1 MRSLIITCETLRNE
15 IELVLKQHKLN
26 FDIVWL
32 ESGLHDVP
40 AELHSLLQKH
50 LDQVQGYDQVLLALG
65 RCGGAL
71 NGLKT
76 GNYETILPKAD
87 DCISLFFGS
96 DKERYQFG
104 NEYAAVYL
112 TEGWA
117 CGERG
122 ILSDVKTYLEEYD
135 EETAKYLID
144 ALYGNFHTLA
154 LLDTGAYAVGKLAE
168 ESAGAAS
175 LCGLKQKIVPV
186 KLTYLEQLL
195 YGPWKRELFYIVP
208 PNGTLTL

>member
-1 MRSLIITCETLRNE
+1 MRTLIITCETLRNE

-76 GNYETILPKAD
+76 GNYETILPN
-87 DCISLFFGS
+87 STYRLF
-96 DKERYQFG
+96 
-104 NEYAAVYL
+104 
-112 TEGWA
+112 
-117 CGERG
+117 
-122 ILSDVKTYLEEYD
+122 
-135 EETAKYLID
+135 
-144 ALYGNFHTLA
+144 
-154 LLDTGAYAVGKLAE
+154 
-168 ESAGAAS
+168 
-175 LCGLKQKIVPV
+175 
-186 KLTYLEQLL
+186 
-195 YGPWKRELFYIVP
+195 
-208 PNGTLTL
+208 